1 MEANETICFCK
12 HVTLA
17 DIDARW
23 PRQKHSGTL
32 KAAFEDVQK
41 ITNCSTGCGKC
52 HDRILDVIALKLY
65 K

>member
-17 DIDARW
+17 DIDAALAEA
-23 PRQKHSGTL
+23 KTFGDLES
-32 KAAFEDVQK
+32 AFEDVQK
-41 ITNCSTGCGKC
+41 ITSCSTGCGKC

-65 K
+65 T

>member
-17 DIDARW
+17 DIDAALAEA
-23 PRQKHSGTL
+23 KTFGDLES
-32 KAAFEDVQK
+32 AFEDVQT
-41 ITNCSTGCGKC
+41 ITSCSTGCGKC

>member
-17 DIDARW
+17 DIDAALAEA
-23 PRQKHSGTL
+23 KTFGDLES
-32 KAAFEDVQK
+32 AFEDVQK
-41 ITNCSTGCGKC
+41 ITSCSTGCGKC

>member
-17 DIDARW
+17 DIDAALAGA
-23 PRQKHSGTL
+23 KTFGDLES
-32 KAAFEDVQK
+32 AFEDVQK
-41 ITNCSTGCGKC
+41 ITSCSTGCGKC